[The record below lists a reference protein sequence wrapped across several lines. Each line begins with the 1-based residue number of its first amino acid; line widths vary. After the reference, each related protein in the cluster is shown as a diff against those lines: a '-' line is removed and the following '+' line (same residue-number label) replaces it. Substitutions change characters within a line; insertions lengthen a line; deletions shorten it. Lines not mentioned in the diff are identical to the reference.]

1 MPLGIDFVQILLH
14 LFNVIILFGGL
25 YYILFG
31 PVKKFMDQREEHY
44 RQLDE
49 EKTQALADA
58 QKMKEDYDKQLQAS
72 ADQILVEKQKA
83 TREIQELRLQK
94 VTEAQEEARRIIKK
108 AEGEGNRRKEEIVAG
123 AREEISNLIADAAD
137 KLLQDGDTD
146 DFYDAFLDEVE
157 RGAEHE

>member
-1 MPLGIDFVQILLH
+1 MPLGIDFLQILLH

-25 YYILFG
+25 YFLLFG

-49 EKTQALADA
+49 EKNQALADA
-58 QKMKEDYDKQLQAS
+58 QQMKDDYDKQLQAS

-83 TREIQELRLQK
+83 TREIQELRRQK

-137 KLLQDGDTD
+137 KLLLDGNTD

>member
-83 TREIQELRLQK
+83 TREIQELRQQK

-137 KLLQDGDTD
+137 KLLLDGDTD

>member
-1 MPLGIDFVQILLH
+1 MPLGIDFLQILLH

-25 YYILFG
+25 YFLLFG

-49 EKTQALADA
+49 EKNQALADA
-58 QKMKEDYDKQLQAS
+58 QQMKDDYDKQLQAS
-72 ADQILVEKQKA
+72 ADQILVERQKA
-83 TREIQELRLQK
+83 TREIQELRRQK

-108 AEGEGNRRKEEIVAG
+108 AEGEGSRRKEEIVAG

-137 KLLQDGDTD
+137 KLLLDGDTD

>member
-58 QKMKEDYDKQLQAS
+58 QKMKEDYDKQLQVS

-83 TREIQELRLQK
+83 TREIQELRRQK

-108 AEGEGNRRKEEIVAG
+108 AEGEGSRRKEEIVAG

-137 KLLQDGDTD
+137 KLLLDGDTD

>member
-72 ADQILVEKQKA
+72 ADQVLVEKQKA
-83 TREIQELRLQK
+83 TREIQELRRQK

>member
-83 TREIQELRLQK
+83 TREIQELRQQK
-94 VTEAQEEARRIIKK
+94 VTEAQEEAWRIIKK

>member
-83 TREIQELRLQK
+83 TREIQELRRQK

>member
-83 TREIQELRLQK
+83 TREIQELRRQK

-108 AEGEGNRRKEEIVAG
+108 AEGEGSRRKEEIVAG

-137 KLLQDGDTD
+137 KLLLDGDTD

>member
-83 TREIQELRLQK
+83 TREIQELRQQK

>member
-83 TREIQELRLQK
+83 TREIQELRRQK

-137 KLLQDGDTD
+137 KLLLDGDTD

>member
-137 KLLQDGDTD
+137 KLLLDGDTD

>member
-1 MPLGIDFVQILLH
+1 MPLGIDFLQILLH

-25 YYILFG
+25 YFLLFG

-49 EKTQALADA
+49 EKNQALADA
-58 QKMKEDYDKQLQAS
+58 QQMKDDYDKQLQAS

-83 TREIQELRLQK
+83 TREIQELRQQK

-108 AEGEGNRRKEEIVAG
+108 AEGEGSRRKEEIVAG

-137 KLLQDGDTD
+137 KLLLDGDTD